1 MWYGIYEN
9 GVLRIRLYSH
19 LDQIGKSLVEGRREK
34 EKRGGALLEL
44 HVGPVVAEL
53 VVRLSIAMRGKVYR
67 TNNLPF
73 PPVVECH

>member
-1 MWYGIYEN
+1 MQKKMDTN
-9 GVLRIRLYSH
+9 LVLYSH
-19 LDQIGKSLVEGRREK
+19 LDQIGQSLVEGRWEK

-53 VVRLSIAMRGKVYR
+53 VVRLVNCKDCRSLQRKK
-67 TNNLPF
+67 LPF

>member
-1 MWYGIYEN
+1 MQKKMDTN
-9 GVLRIRLYSH
+9 LVLYSH
-19 LDQIGKSLVEGRREK
+19 LDQIGQSLVEGRREK

-53 VVRLSIAMRGKVYR
+53 VVRLVNCNERKSLQKKK
-67 TNNLPF
+67 LPF

>member
-1 MWYGIYEN
+1 MQKKLDTN
-9 GVLRIRLYSH
+9 LVLYSH
-19 LDQIGKSLVEGRREK
+19 LDQIGQSLVEGRREK

-53 VVRLSIAMRGKVYR
+53 VVRLVNFKDCRSLQRKK
-67 TNNLPF
+67 LPF

>member
-1 MWYGIYEN
+1 MQKKMDTN
-9 GVLRIRLYSH
+9 LVLYSH
-19 LDQIGKSLVEGRREK
+19 LDQIGQSLVEGRWEK

-53 VVRLSIAMRGKVYR
+53 VVRLVNCNERKSLQKKK
-67 TNNLPF
+67 LPF